1 MIAGAGSLQRIYFS
15 PHNAA
20 NIGVLR
26 HMETNPTFYNIDI
39 SSFVGVQA
47 SARFGGG
54 VLAPNGCIYYI
65 PRDGYVGVGVL
76 DTTWQQ
82 VGNAGYGE
90 RFSMINV
97 EVLGTD
103 SVGKYYGGVLAP
115 NGKIYCVPETTN
127 TVGVINTETNTF
139 YAVDISGTETG
150 ASKYREGALGPNG
163 IIYFV
168 PYNSDNLGM
177 FDPSTET
184 FSVLSV
190 ASIIDTD
197 NKYGGASFASNGA
210 LYMAPWDGTKILKV
224 IHEKLETQR

>member
-1 MIAGAGSLQRIYFS
+1 M
-15 PHNAA
+15 
-20 NIGVLR
+20 
-26 HMETNPTFYNIDI
+26 
-39 SSFVGVQA
+39 
-47 SARFGGG
+47 
-54 VLAPNGCIYYI
+54 
-65 PRDGYVGVGVL
+65 
-76 DTTWQQ
+76 
-82 VGNAGYGE
+82 
-90 RFSMINV
+90 
-97 EVLGTD
+97 
-103 SVGKYYGGVLAP
+103 LAP

-127 TVGVINTETNTF
+127 TVGVINTDDNTF

-150 ASKYREGALGPNG
+150 TSKYREGALGPNG